1 MKRCLAMVPTLAAL
15 LVLMIAVAP
24 VSALDEADRLFMV
37 GERALA
43 DRFYPV
49 ARRALER
56 FVAQF
61 PKDTRHARALLLLG
75 QARLALNDAQSAFE
89 ALGRADA
96 ALTAPA
102 DKIETR
108 FWQAEALFRLKRFAE
123 AKTAAFA
130 AL

>member
-1 MKRCLAMVPTLAAL
+1 MKRCLATVPTLAAL

-56 FVAQF
+56 AAGHRVEAVGQ
-61 PKDTRHARALLLLG
+61 RALANQEQTVGLVERRHG
-75 QARLALNDAQSAFE
+75 GHCDHQDQERSEAETIAR
-89 ALGRADA
+89 R
-96 ALTAPA
+96 
-102 DKIETR
+102 R
-108 FWQAEALFRLKRFAE
+108 FM
-123 AKTAAFA
+123 
-130 AL
+130 